1 MDGTRVQRLRRER
14 GFTQERLAEASGI
27 TVRTV
32 QRIEAGNSATLE
44 TQALIA
50 RTLGVELDD
59 LRTPEEAAAAETAPV
74 EAAAA
79 RASVAEAPPT
89 RPARTPDPAPVR
101 RDADDAARQ
110 QERRDAMR
118 DGARSLYAGVGVI
131 LTLGVVFAIAAGVL
145 PDLAIVIVPAYWAGG
160 LMLANAAY
168 LFLLGPHLDR
178 AYPLSR
184 DRDPHRGRD
193 RIR

>member
-1 MDGTRVQRLRRER
+1 
-14 GFTQERLAEASGI
+14 
-27 TVRTV
+27 
-32 QRIEAGNSATLE
+32 
-44 TQALIA
+44 
-50 RTLGVELDD
+50 
-59 LRTPEEAAAAETAPV
+59 
-74 EAAAA
+74 
-79 RASVAEAPPT
+79 
-89 RPARTPDPAPVR
+89 
-101 RDADDAARQ
+101 
-110 QERRDAMR
+110 MR

-168 LFLLGPHLDR
+168 LLLLGPRLDR
-178 AYPLSR
+178 AYPQSR

>member
-50 RTLGVELDD
+50 RTLGVELGD

-74 EAAAA
+74 EAAAV

-89 RPARTPDPAPVR
+89 RPARTPDPAPV
-101 RDADDAARQ
+101 AATPTTRP
-110 QERRDAMR
+110 
-118 DGARSLYAGVGVI
+118 GSRS
-131 LTLGVVFAIAAGVL
+131 AAT
-145 PDLAIVIVPAYWAGG
+145 PCATAP
-160 LMLANAAY
+160 
-168 LFLLGPHLDR
+168 GPSTR
-178 AYPLSR
+178 ASA
-184 DRDPHRGRD
+184 
-193 RIR
+193 